1 MVFGR
6 GSTDQNSYAAKKRIF
21 SDLHKEILEVFLKN
35 MLVCDCIPTDQN
47 NANCGVLVEQEIL
60 SHYGASGFMPLIT

>member
-1 MVFGR
+1 
-6 GSTDQNSYAAKKRIF
+6 
-21 SDLHKEILEVFLKN
+21 

-47 NANCGVLVEQEIL
+47 NANCGVLVEQEIF